1 MDDWPIECSGP
12 PILKTSLVTS
22 MRMLCTSSS
31 CNQSG
36 FLHPGCLRRVED
48 LIIRHISGSKF
59 RTGNIGLFRQEL
71 KHYDWKS
78 DRDRMALW
86 GEAKNSAIGVRS
98 GLYPLVAKLVR
109 CCCGKGFLRRDL
121 EWPPSSLKRAHRKPP
136 VKSKET
142 SLPALNVQRQS
153 KGNNNIKHDIS
164 SKTTATASLYALPKV
179 MKEEK
184 PDRAAIPGAVWVP
197 EGRKRGE
204 VTKWE
209 GGSEGWGHIR
219 WVGNQQRKF

>member
-1 MDDWPIECSGP
+1 M
-12 PILKTSLVTS
+12 KASLVTS

-59 RTGNIGLFRQEL
+59 RTGNLIHFRQQL
-71 KHYDWKS
+71 KQYDWKS
-78 DRDRMALW
+78 DRDRMMLW
-86 GEAKNSAIGVRS
+86 GDAKNVDFGVRK
-98 GLYPLVAKLVR
+98 GLYPVVAKLVR
-109 CCCGKGFLRRDL
+109 CRCGKGFLRRDQM
-121 EWPPSSLKRAHRKPP
+121 WPPSNLKKAQRKPP

-142 SLPALNVQRQS
+142 GLPALNTKRQT
-153 KGNNNIKHDIS
+153 KGGKVKFDPDIL
-164 SKTTATASLYALPKV
+164 SKTASTASMYAPSEV
-179 MKEEK
+179 FKEK
-184 PDRAAIPGAVWVP
+184 QVRAAIPGAVWVP

-209 GGSEGWGHIR
+209 GGREGWGLIM
-219 WVGNQQRKF
+219 WVQTQE